1 MKLAQKMML
10 VPLGRTPIEVSA
22 MSELD
27 KAMSNVINNNNL
39 STLEKINLYSQILKR
54 NFKFEENLKNNQQGY
69 RMRDS
74 KEMEEDKIKE
84 EIKEEKEDDINTTLS
99 SVVSMDVDD
108 LNKNITNET
117 TNFLSDVKREPEKKI
132 QKTKKKNKK
141 NFWKLKKQKKDSTFK
156 TPSNV
161 NLKWENLE
169 PKKPPKRNVKKNLFD
184 HNYPQHTYTNV
195 GYSPDDIQFDE
206 RGNEY
211 KLSEKNKRKVK
222 S

>member
-84 EIKEEKEDDINTTLS
+84 EIKEEKEYDINTTLS

-132 QKTKKKNKK
+132 QKTKKKTKK
-141 NFWKLKKQKKDSTFK
+141 IF
-156 TPSNV
+156 
-161 NLKWENLE
+161 
-169 PKKPPKRNVKKNLFD
+169 
-184 HNYPQHTYTNV
+184 
-195 GYSPDDIQFDE
+195 
-206 RGNEY
+206 GN
-211 KLSEKNKRKVK
+211 
-222 S
+222 